1 MTDRLHAFLRGPLLR
16 GKSPIRPI
24 DALRGGAGALLG
36 LVFAGILGRFA
47 VSSFSGGGGDWLH
60 PLLVAPIGASAVLV
74 FAVPASPLA
83 QPRSVL
89 GGNIVSAL
97 VGITVAMLF
106 PHQALI
112 AAPLA
117 VGTAI
122 GMMMLLGCLH
132 PPGGAVALICVI
144 GGPAVTKAG
153 YLFAFSPVA
162 VDSLLLVG
170 AGMLW
175 GKATRHSYPHRAPA
189 ALVSPHGTKDP
200 APAARIGYSPV
211 DLDQALARYGEL
223 LDVSREDLD
232 ALFREVEL
240 SAAQRLHA
248 QIRCGDVMSKD
259 VISLHHD
266 QSAESALAYMR
277 EHELR
282 AAPVVDADGRVIGM
296 ARRAELQANRRRTV
310 EAALDPFVHKVME
323 GTPIAALL
331 PILSSGHTH
340 EAMVVDGDRRLIG
353 VITQTDLIAVLYRAH
368 IVEAVVAA

>member
-1 MTDRLHAFLRGPLLR
+1 MSTLHALVR
-16 GKSPIRPI
+16 GKSPIRPK

-36 LVFAGILGRFA
+36 LLFAGLLGRFA
-47 VSSFSGGGGDWLH
+47 VGGGDWLH

-89 GGNIVSAL
+89 GGNIVSAF
-97 VGITVAMLF
+97 VGITVAMLI
-106 PHQALI
+106 PQTLI

-117 VGTAI
+117 VGLAI
-122 GMMMLLGCLH
+122 GTMMLLGCLH

-144 GGPAVTKAG
+144 GGPKVLEAG
-153 YLFAFSPVA
+153 YLFALNPVA
-162 VDSLLLVG
+162 VDSLLLTG
-170 AGMLW
+170 AGMIW
-175 GKATRHSYPHRAPA
+175 GRITRHSYPHRPP
-189 ALVSPHGTKDP
+189 V
-200 APAARIGYSPV
+200 APAARAGFSTA
-211 DLDQALARYGEL
+211 DLDTALARYGEL

-240 SAAQRLHA
+240 SAAQRLHN
-248 QIRCGDVMSKD
+248 QIRCGDVMSRD

-266 QSAESALAYMR
+266 QSAESALAYLA

-282 AAPVVDADGRVIGM
+282 AAPVVDAEGRVIGM
-296 ARRAELQANRRRTV
+296 ARRAELQAGRRRKV

-323 GTPIAALL
+323 STPIAALL

-340 EAMVVDGDRRLIG
+340 EAMVVDGERRLIG

-368 IVEAVVAA
+368 IVESVVGG

>member
-1 MTDRLHAFLRGPLLR
+1 MSTLHALVR
-16 GKSPIRPI
+16 GKTPIRPI

-36 LVFAGILGRFA
+36 LLFAGILGRFA
-47 VSSFSGGGGDWLH
+47 VGGGDWLH

-97 VGITVAMLF
+97 IGVTVAMLI
-106 PHQALI
+106 PQTLI

-117 VGTAI
+117 VGLAI
-122 GMMMLLGCLH
+122 GVMMLLGCLH

-144 GGPAVTKAG
+144 GGPKVAEAG
-153 YLFAFSPVA
+153 YLFALNPVL
-162 VDSLLLVG
+162 VDSLLLTG
-170 AGMLW
+170 AGMIW
-175 GKATRHSYPHRAPA
+175 GRITGHSYPHRPPVTAPTRTA
-189 ALVSPHGTKDP
+189 
-200 APAARIGYSPV
+200 GYNTA
-211 DLDQALARYGEL
+211 DLDAALARYGEL

-248 QIRCGDVMSKD
+248 QIRCGDVMSRE

-266 QSAESALAYMR
+266 QSAESALAYLA

-282 AAPVVDADGRVIGM
+282 AAPVVDAEGRVIGM
-296 ARRAELQANRRRTV
+296 ARRAELQTNRRRKV

-323 GTPIAALL
+323 TTPIAALL

-368 IVEAVVAA
+368 VVESVVGA

>member
-1 MTDRLHAFLRGPLLR
+1 MRTLHALVR
-16 GKSPIRPI
+16 GKTPIRPI

-36 LVFAGILGRFA
+36 LLFAGLLGRFA
-47 VSSFSGGGGDWLH
+47 VASFSGNGGDWLH

-106 PHQALI
+106 PQPLV

-117 VGTAI
+117 VGLAI
-122 GMMMLLGCLH
+122 GAMMLLGCLH

-144 GGPAVTKAG
+144 GGPKVAEAG
-153 YLFAFSPVA
+153 YLFALNPVA
-162 VDSLLLVG
+162 VDSLLLTG
-170 AGMLW
+170 AGMIW
-175 GKATRHSYPHRAPA
+175 GRITGHSYPHRAPA
-189 ALVSPHGTKDP
+189 AP
-200 APAARIGYSPV
+200 AQRIGYSAV
-211 DLDQALARYGEL
+211 DLDVALARYGEL
-223 LDVSREDLD
+223 LDVSRDDLD

-240 SAAQRLHA
+240 SAAQRLHN
-248 QIRCGDVMSKD
+248 QIRCGDVMSRE

-266 QSAESALAYMR
+266 QSAESALAYLV

-282 AAPVVDADGRVIGM
+282 AAPVVDAEGRVIGL
-296 ARRAELQANRRRTV
+296 ARRAELQAGRRREV

-323 GTPIAALL
+323 STPIAALL

-340 EAMVVDGDRRLIG
+340 EAMVVDGERRLIG

-368 IVEAVVAA
+368 IVEAAVRA

>member
-1 MTDRLHAFLRGPLLR
+1 MIARLHTLVR

-36 LVFAGILGRFA
+36 LLFAGLLGRFA
-47 VSSFSGGGGDWLH
+47 VGGGDWLH

-97 VGITVAMLF
+97 VGITVAMLV
-106 PHQALI
+106 PQTLV

-117 VGTAI
+117 VGAAI
-122 GMMMLLGCLH
+122 GTMMLLGCLH

-144 GGPAVTKAG
+144 GGPKVAEAG
-153 YLFAFSPVA
+153 YLFAFNPVA
-162 VDSLLLVG
+162 VDSLLLTG
-170 AGMLW
+170 AGMIW
-175 GKATRHSYPHRAPA
+175 GRLIGHSYPHRPPVAPA
-189 ALVSPHGTKDP
+189 SPHGTKDP
-200 APAARIGYSPV
+200 APAARIGYSTT
-211 DLDQALARYGEL
+211 DLDVALARYGEL

-240 SAAQRLHA
+240 SAAQRLHS
-248 QIRCGDVMSKD
+248 QIRCGDVMSRD

-277 EHELR
+277 EHDLR
-282 AAPVVDADGRVIGM
+282 AAPVVDAENRVIGM
-296 ARRAELQANRRRTV
+296 ARRAELQTNRRRKV

-323 GTPIAALL
+323 GTPVAALL

-340 EAMVVDGDRRLIG
+340 EAMVVDGERRLIG

-368 IVEAVVAA
+368 IVESVVGS

>member
-1 MTDRLHAFLRGPLLR
+1 MTQRLHALVR
-16 GKSPIRPI
+16 GKTPIRPI

-36 LVFAGILGRFA
+36 LLFAGALGRA
-47 VSSFSGGGGDWLH
+47 VGGGDWLH

-74 FAVPASPLA
+74 FGVPASPLA
-83 QPRSVL
+83 QPRAVI
-89 GGNIVSAL
+89 GGNVVSAL
-97 VGITVAMLF
+97 VGITA
-106 PHQALI
+106 ALLIPSPWI
-112 AAPLA
+112 AAPVA
-117 VGTAI
+117 VGGAI
-122 GMMMLLGCLH
+122 GAMMLLGCLH
-132 PPGGAVALICVI
+132 PPGGAVALISVI
-144 GGPAVTKAG
+144 GGAAVTKAG
-153 YLFAFSPVA
+153 YLFALNPVA
-162 VDSLLLVG
+162 LDSVLLVG
-170 AGMLW
+170 AGMAW
-175 GKATRHSYPHRAPA
+175 GRATGHSYPHRVPA
-189 ALVSPHGTKDP
+189 APTSPHHTQDP
-200 APAARIGYSPV
+200 APASRIGYSPV

-240 SAAQRLHA
+240 SAAQRLHS
-248 QIRCGDVMSKD
+248 QIRCGDVMSRD

-266 QSAESALAYMR
+266 QSAESALAYLR

-282 AAPVVDADGRVIGM
+282 AAPVVDPDGRVIGM
-296 ARRAELQANRRRTV
+296 ARRAELQTNRRRTV

-368 IVEAVVAA
+368 IVESVVGAAA

>member
-1 MTDRLHAFLRGPLLR
+1 MIARLHTLVR

-36 LVFAGILGRFA
+36 LLFAGLLGRFA
-47 VSSFSGGGGDWLH
+47 VGGGDWLH

-97 VGITVAMLF
+97 VGITVAMLV
-106 PHQALI
+106 PQTLV

-117 VGTAI
+117 VGAAI
-122 GMMMLLGCLH
+122 ATMMLLGCLH

-144 GGPAVTKAG
+144 GGPKVAEAG
-153 YLFAFSPVA
+153 YLFAFNPVA
-162 VDSLLLVG
+162 VDSLLLTG
-170 AGMLW
+170 AGMIW
-175 GKATRHSYPHRAPA
+175 GRLTGHSYPHRPPVAPA
-189 ALVSPHGTKDP
+189 SPHGTKDP
-200 APAARIGYSPV
+200 APAARIGYSTT
-211 DLDQALARYGEL
+211 DLDVALARYGEL

-240 SAAQRLHA
+240 SAAQRLHS
-248 QIRCGDVMSKD
+248 QIRCGDVMSRD

-277 EHELR
+277 EHDLR
-282 AAPVVDADGRVIGM
+282 AAPVVDAENRVIGM
-296 ARRAELQANRRRTV
+296 ARRAELQTNRRRKV

-323 GTPIAALL
+323 GTPVAALL

-340 EAMVVDGDRRLIG
+340 EAMVVDGERRLIG
-353 VITQTDLIAVLYRAH
+353 VITLTDLIAVLYRAH
-368 IVEAVVAA
+368 IVESVVGS

>member
-1 MTDRLHAFLRGPLLR
+1 MIARLHTLVR
-16 GKSPIRPI
+16 GKNPIRPT

-36 LVFAGILGRFA
+36 LLFAGILGRFA
-47 VSSFSGGGGDWLH
+47 VSSVSGGGDDWLH

-97 VGITVAMLF
+97 IGVTVAMLV
-106 PHQALI
+106 PQTLI

-117 VGTAI
+117 VGAAI
-122 GMMMLLGCLH
+122 GAMMLLGCLH

-144 GGPAVTKAG
+144 GGPKVAEAG

-162 VDSLLLVG
+162 VDSLLLTG

-175 GKATRHSYPHRAPA
+175 GRVTGHSYPHRVPAAPA
-189 ALVSPHGTKDP
+189 SPHGTKDP
-200 APAARIGYSPV
+200 APAARIGYSTT
-211 DLDQALARYGEL
+211 DLDVALARYGEL

-240 SAAQRLHA
+240 SAAQRLHS
-248 QIRCGDVMSKD
+248 QIRCGDVMSRD

-266 QSAESALAYMR
+266 QSAESALAYLR
-277 EHELR
+277 EHDLR
-282 AAPVVDADGRVIGM
+282 TAPVVDADNRVIGLV
-296 ARRAELQANRRRTV
+296 RRAELQANRRRKV

-368 IVEAVVAA
+368 IVEAVVGA

>member
-1 MTDRLHAFLRGPLLR
+1 MRTLHALVR
-16 GKSPIRPI
+16 GKTPIRPI

-36 LVFAGILGRFA
+36 LLFAGLLGRFA
-47 VSSFSGGGGDWLH
+47 VASFSGDGGDWLH

-97 VGITVAMLF
+97 VGITVPMLF
-106 PHQALI
+106 PQPLV

-117 VGTAI
+117 VGLAI
-122 GMMMLLGCLH
+122 GAMMLLGCLH

-144 GGPAVTKAG
+144 GGPKVAEAG
-153 YLFAFSPVA
+153 YLFALNPVA
-162 VDSLLLVG
+162 VDSLLLTG
-170 AGMLW
+170 AGMIW
-175 GKATRHSYPHRAPA
+175 GRITGHSYPHRAPA
-189 ALVSPHGTKDP
+189 AP
-200 APAARIGYSPV
+200 AQRIGYSAV
-211 DLDQALARYGEL
+211 DLDVALARYGEL
-223 LDVSREDLD
+223 LDVSRDDLD

-240 SAAQRLHA
+240 SAAQRLHN
-248 QIRCGDVMSKD
+248 QIRCGDVMSRE

-266 QSAESALAYMR
+266 QSAESALAYLV

-282 AAPVVDADGRVIGM
+282 AAPVVDAEGRVIGL
-296 ARRAELQANRRRTV
+296 ARRAELQAGRRREV

-323 GTPIAALL
+323 STPIAALL

-340 EAMVVDGDRRLIG
+340 EAMVVDGERRLIG

-368 IVEAVVAA
+368 IVEAAVRA

>member
-1 MTDRLHAFLRGPLLR
+1 MSTLHALVR
-16 GKSPIRPI
+16 GKTPIRPI

-36 LVFAGILGRFA
+36 LLFAGLLGRFA
-47 VSSFSGGGGDWLH
+47 VGGGDWLH

-89 GGNIVSAL
+89 GGNIVSAFI
-97 VGITVAMLF
+97 GITVAMLI
-106 PHQALI
+106 PQTLI

-117 VGTAI
+117 VGLAI
-122 GMMMLLGCLH
+122 GVMMLLGCLH

-144 GGPAVTKAG
+144 GGPKVLEAG
-153 YLFAFSPVA
+153 YLFALNPVA
-162 VDSLLLVG
+162 VDSLLLAG
-170 AGMLW
+170 AGMIW
-175 GKATRHSYPHRAPA
+175 GRITGHSYPHRPPVTAPTRA
-189 ALVSPHGTKDP
+189 A
-200 APAARIGYSPV
+200 GYNTA
-211 DLDQALARYGEL
+211 DLDAALARYGEL

-248 QIRCGDVMSKD
+248 QIRCGDVMSRE

-266 QSAESALAYMR
+266 QSAESALAYLA
-277 EHELR
+277 EHDLR
-282 AAPVVDADGRVIGM
+282 AAPVVDAEGRVIGM
-296 ARRAELQANRRRTV
+296 ARRAELQTNRRRKV

-323 GTPIAALL
+323 STPIAALL

-340 EAMVVDGDRRLIG
+340 EAMVVDGERRLIG
-353 VITQTDLIAVLYRAH
+353 VITQTDLIGVLYRAH
-368 IVEAVVAA
+368 VVESVVTA

>member
-83 QPRSVL
+83 QPRAVL

-106 PHQALI
+106 PHQPLI

-117 VGTAI
+117 VGAAI
-122 GMMMLLGCLH
+122 GAMMLLGCLH

-153 YLFAFSPVA
+153 YLFAFNPVA

-175 GKATRHSYPHRAPA
+175 GKATRHSYPHRAPG
-189 ALVSPHGTKDP
+189 ALASPHGTKDP

-248 QIRCGDVMSKD
+248 QIRCGDVMSRD

-282 AAPVVDADGRVIGM
+282 AAPVVDAEGRVIGM

-323 GTPIAALL
+323 STPIAALL

-368 IVEAVVAA
+368 IVEAVVGA

>member
-1 MTDRLHAFLRGPLLR
+1 MTERLIARLR
-16 GKSPIRPI
+16 GKTPIRPI
-24 DALRGGAGALLG
+24 DALRGGVGALLG
-36 LVFAGILGRFA
+36 LLLAGLLGRFA
-47 VSSFSGGGGDWLH
+47 VGGDWLH

-97 VGITVAMLF
+97 IGITVALLVPQPM
-106 PHQALI
+106 I

-117 VGTAI
+117 VGLAI
-122 GMMMLLGCLH
+122 GAMMLLGCLH

-144 GGPAVTKAG
+144 GGPAVAKAG
-153 YLFAFSPVA
+153 YLFALNPVA
-162 VDSLLLVG
+162 VDSVLLVL
-170 AGMLW
+170 AGVAW
-175 GKATRHSYPHRAPA
+175 GRLTKHSYPHRAPA
-189 ALVSPHGTKDP
+189 PAASPHHTRDP
-200 APAARIGYSPV
+200 APASRIGYTPV

-232 ALFREVEL
+232 ALFRQVEL
-240 SAAQRLHA
+240 SAHQRLHA
-248 QIRCGDVMSKD
+248 QILCGEVMSRD
-259 VISLHHD
+259 VIRLDRD
-266 QSAESALAYMR
+266 QSAESALAYLA

-282 AAPVVDADGRVIGM
+282 AAPVVDEAGRVIGM
-296 ARRAELQANRRRTV
+296 ARRAELQANRRRAV

-323 GTPIAALL
+323 STPIAALL

-340 EAMVVDGDRRLIG
+340 EAMVVDGERRLVG

-368 IVEAVVAA
+368 IVESVAAAS